1 MYGSKAY
8 SFLVIAIVFSTLL
21 MSGCGGKTPPNGAAP
36 LNITTPN
43 PLPVGAIG
51 DTYRE
56 GLAATGGQQPYT
68 WTIDSGA
75 LPPGL
80 SLTPDGVI
88 SGTPTTVGNYSFT
101 LRVTDSQSPVKAYQV
116 ASTSI
121 TINLPLSFSST
132 PLTNAVIAVAYS
144 NAVAASGGVTC
155 GTGSAPAYAYALIT
169 DAQCLFTNLPA
180 CTAKNGG
187 LTLNADGTIMGTST
201 GPIGTYPFTVQATDC
216 YPTTATANFSLTVTG
231 KIQGN
236 YAFSF
241 TGYNNGQPFY
251 MAGSFVADGNGNI
264 TSGVFDR
271 NGNDATGYVMEHL
284 TPGSGA
290 NGQCSASGAPTGTGS
305 VYCVGRPGVTSGGN
319 LGTIVIVS
327 PLGTYSFSVSLSLIS
342 DSRIILADP
351 NHPNLWGSGVLKSQ
365 GQILSGIS
373 LASGNFAFG
382 SYGVDSSG
390 GRYADAGYF
399 VTDANGNIQS
409 GSGEADTNDNGTV
422 QSQAP
427 LTGNVSA
434 VDPAT
439 GRGTATFTIGSS
451 TLDYAFYVVPPA
463 PGKLS
468 LYSLVAVQTDAV
480 SPGVPVTLASIIERG
495 PANGGTTLFSNAFLN
510 AAQGSGTNG
519 DVFELNAVSNSA
531 PDISLGLGD
540 FDGATDNNGNGKI
553 TSYSFDENKGGA
565 LTTPSQNNYT
575 GTYSVVGTTSGRV
588 TVNLTGVA
596 NNPVWYLVSS
606 NTGFVVG
613 TDPEVTAGTFEPQ
626 AVTQPITITSLFGTF
641 YGGTTD
647 PVLSSV
653 INEVEVALI
662 TPPPPPGTGNGTFAA
677 TYDTSGTTG
686 VLMNQSFAGAYC
698 LADTTDTCPSPQ
710 LAQSML
716 GRELIL
722 DSKGNTVGILYL
734 VSAGAAGATN
744 ATTKVVSLSTDAN
757 PPRLTALTH

>member
-1 MYGSKAY
+1 MYGAKAY
-8 SFLVIAIVFSTLL
+8 SFLVMAIICTLL
-21 MSGCGGKTPPNGAAP
+21 MSGCGGKTPPNGAAA

-169 DAQCLFTNLPA
+169 DAQCLFTNLA
-180 CTAKNGG
+180 TCTSKNGG
-187 LTLNADGTIMGTST
+187 LTLNADGTITGTPT

-216 YPTTATANFSLTVTG
+216 YPTTATANFSITVTG

-351 NHPNLWGSGVLKSQ
+351 SHPNLWGSGVLKSQ
-365 GQILSGIS
+365 GQSLSGIS

-463 PGKLS
+463 PGKLL
-468 LYSLVAVQTDAV
+468 LYGLVAVQTDAV

-495 PANGGTTLFSNAFLN
+495 PANGSGFTVKSLN
-510 AAQGSGTNG
+510 ATRGGNPNG
-519 DVFELNAVSNSA
+519 AVFELNAVSSSGGTPV
-531 PDISLGLGD
+531 PDISLGLGN
-540 FDGATDNNGNGKI
+540 FDGNGNI
-553 TSYSFDENKGGA
+553 TSYTFDNNDGGS
-565 LTTPSQNNYT
+565 LTTPAQNNYA
-575 GTYSVVGTTSGRV
+575 GTYTVDPSNALTGRV

-596 NNPVWYLVSS
+596 DNPVWYLVSQ

-613 TDPEVTAGTFEPQ
+613 TDPGVTFGSFEPQ
-626 AVTQPITITSLFGTF
+626 TVTQPITITSLFGNF

-653 INEVEVALI
+653 INEVQATLV
-662 TPPPPPGTGNGTFAA
+662 TPPPPPGTGNGTLAA

-757 PPRLTALTH
+757 PRLTALTH

>member
-8 SFLVIAIVFSTLL
+8 SFLVISIVFSTLL

-51 DTYRE
+51 DAYRE

-180 CTAKNGG
+180 CTSKNGG
-187 LTLNADGTIMGTST
+187 LTLNADGTITGTPT

-241 TGYNNGQPFY
+241 TGYNQGKAFY

-284 TPGSGA
+284 TPGTGA

-365 GQILSGIS
+365 GQSLSGIS

-390 GRYADAGYF
+390 NRYANAGYF
-399 VTDANGNIQS
+399 MTDASGIIQS
-409 GSGEADTNDNGTV
+409 GNGEADTNDNGTL

-427 LTGNVSA
+427 APAPLTGSVTYP
-434 VDPAT
+434 DPIGSTT

-451 TLDYAFYVVPPA
+451 TLDYAFYV
-463 PGKLS
+463 
-468 LYSLVAVQTDAV
+468 
-480 SPGVPVTLASIIERG
+480 
-495 PANGGTTLFSNAFLN
+495 
-510 AAQGSGTNG
+510 
-519 DVFELNAVSNSA
+519 
-531 PDISLGLGD
+531 
-540 FDGATDNNGNGKI
+540 
-553 TSYSFDENKGGA
+553 
-565 LTTPSQNNYT
+565 
-575 GTYSVVGTTSGRV
+575 
-588 TVNLTGVA
+588 
-596 NNPVWYLVSS
+596 
-606 NTGFVVG
+606 
-613 TDPEVTAGTFEPQ
+613 
-626 AVTQPITITSLFGTF
+626 
-641 YGGTTD
+641 
-647 PVLSSV
+647 
-653 INEVEVALI
+653 
-662 TPPPPPGTGNGTFAA
+662 
-677 TYDTSGTTG
+677 
-686 VLMNQSFAGAYC
+686 
-698 LADTTDTCPSPQ
+698 
-710 LAQSML
+710 
-716 GRELIL
+716 
-722 DSKGNTVGILYL
+722 
-734 VSAGAAGATN
+734 
-744 ATTKVVSLSTDAN
+744 
-757 PPRLTALTH
+757 

>member
-1 MYGSKAY
+1 
-8 SFLVIAIVFSTLL
+8 
-21 MSGCGGKTPPNGAAP
+21 AP
-36 LNITTPN
+36 LNISTTT
-43 PLPVGAIG
+43 LPVGAIG
-51 DTYRE
+51 DVYKE
-56 GLAATGGQQPYT
+56 GLLATGGQQPFT

-80 SLTPDGVI
+80 SLTTDGVI
-88 SGTPTTVGNYSFT
+88 SGTPTTVGNYGFT
-101 LRVTDSQSPVKAYQV
+101 LRVTDSQTPVQAYQV
-116 ASTSI
+116 GSTSI
-121 TINLPLSFSST
+121 TIYLPLSFPST
-132 PLTNAVIAVAYS
+132 PLTNAVIAVPYS
-144 NAVAASGGVTC
+144 NSVAASGGVTC
-155 GTGSAPAYAYALIT
+155 GTGSTPAYTYSLIT
-169 DAQCLFTNLPA
+169 DAQCLFTNLAA
-180 CTAKNGG
+180 CTSKNAG
-187 LTLNADGTIMGTST
+187 LTLNADGTSTGTST
-201 GPIGTYPFTVQATDC
+201 GPIGPYPFTVQATDC

-241 TGYNNGQPFY
+241 NGYNQQGQAFY
-251 MAGSFVADGNGNI
+251 MAGSFVADGNGDI

-271 NGNDATGYVMEHL
+271 NGNDATGYVMEQI

-290 NGQCSASGAPTGTGS
+290 NGQCPIPGGATGS
-305 VYCVGRPGVTSGGN
+305 VYCVGRSGVTSGSN
-319 LGTIVIVS
+319 LGTMVIVS
-327 PLGTYSFSVSLSLIS
+327 PLGTYTFSISLSLIS
-342 DSRIILADP
+342 GSRIILADP
-351 NHPNLWGSGVLKSQ
+351 NHPNLWGSGMLISQ
-365 GQILSGIS
+365 GQSLSGIS

-382 SYGVDSSG
+382 AYGVDSSG
-390 GRYADAGYF
+390 NRYANAGYF
-399 VTDANGNIQS
+399 ITDSSGNIQS
-409 GSGEADTNDNGTV
+409 GSGEADTDDNGTV
-422 QSQAP
+422 QSQAS

-439 GRGTATFTIGSS
+439 GRGTATFMIGSS
-451 TLDYAFYVVPPA
+451 TLDYAFYVVPPS
-463 PGKLS
+463 PGKLALNS
-468 LYSLVAVQTDAV
+468 LLAVQTDPI
-480 SPGVPVTLASIIERG
+480 SSSVPVTLASIVERG
-495 PANGGTTLFSNAFLN
+495 LASGGTTLFSNAFLN
-510 AAQGSGTNG
+510 ATRGNSTNG
-519 DVFELNAVSNSA
+519 DLFELNAVSNSGGTPV
-531 PDISLGLGD
+531 PDISLGLGN
-540 FDGATDNNGNGKI
+540 FDGNGNI
-553 TSYSFDENKGGA
+553 TGYTFDQDNGGV

-653 INEVEVALI
+653 INEVQAALV
-662 TPPPPPGTGNGTFAA
+662 TPPPPPGTGNGTLAA

-698 LADTTDTCPSPQ
+698 LADTTDTCPSQQ

-722 DSKGNTVGILYL
+722 DSNGNTVGILYI
-734 VSAGAAGATN
+734 VSAGASGSTS

-757 PPRLTALTH
+757 PRLTAITH